1 VKKLILVIAVFVIM
15 LSGVLAGCQESVSP
29 SDVSHIPDPS
39 SVDPSS
45 SDHEDGE
52 DEQNHGDRHLKID
65 TGRYQGQLDSN
76 FIEVALSG
84 VQDPTIFKV
93 FKLSETLK
101 DNFNGLE
108 LIEGDLIKISYI
120 KDENSKD
127 AIVSL
132 EKIETEGD
140 LMIDIGR
147 YQGQADSNFIE
158 VALSGVQDP
167 TIFKVFKLSEALKES
182 FSKLE
187 LVEGDMLKIIYVE
200 GENSKDVIID
210 LEKLQMDRYLK
221 IDTGRYQ
228 GQADSNFIEVALS
241 GVQDPT
247 VSKMFM
253 LSEVL
258 KDNFSKLD
266 LSAGDMISISY
277 LEDEIQRN
285 VVVDLKK
292 MQ

>member
-1 VKKLILVIAVFVIM
+1 MKKLILVIAVFVIM

-167 TIFKVFKLSEALKES
+167 T
-182 FSKLE
+182 
-187 LVEGDMLKIIYVE
+187 
-200 GENSKDVIID
+200 
-210 LEKLQMDRYLK
+210 
-221 IDTGRYQ
+221 
-228 GQADSNFIEVALS
+228 
-241 GVQDPT
+241 